1 MLNGKQYL
9 KLTDRE
15 LDILN
20 ILWSAQKPL
29 VASEITKSNDSLTIN
44 TVQAVLRNLLKKELI
59 KVDKIVY
66 SGTVLSRCYTPVIS
80 QDDFELQQVVNQI
93 KSVNK
98 KITIPNI
105 VATLLE
111 EENNEETALKE
122 LEEWLKKRKKQIN
135 KEE

>member
-1 MLNGKQYL
+1 M
-9 KLTDRE
+9 
-15 LDILN
+15 DILN

-66 SGTVLSRCYTPVIS
+66 SGTVLSRCYIPVIS

-122 LEEWLKKRKKQIN
+122 LEEWLNKRKKQIN